1 MLQTPVIVGLVVRY
15 DLHRTCSFAAEPS
28 TPGVPDS
35 NYRKAPFHAAPRH
48 YPPHSHTSNGVVG
61 WEELPRRL
69 IDAPWTLSAVKCKRI
84 VDAPWTLSSTDA
96 RVSLSHNHVVDFP
109 PPLIPV
115 YGRFQDLS
123 PPRAPHRRDRDAHH
137 GPEQDAPRGS
147 RVLPQRAQQGRHDEE
162 DGAED
167 LRLQD
172 RGGITT
178 PSSPERDLN
187 LGLPA
192 LGSLTQ
198 HETSAL
204 DNCATEAG
212 YIRSNPGIVENIVLG

>member
-1 MLQTPVIVGLVVRY
+1 MSQSPADVL
-15 DLHRTCSFAAEPS
+15 S
-28 TPGVPDS
+28 TLPG
-35 NYRKAPFHAAPRH
+35 
-48 YPPHSHTSNGVVG
+48 
-61 WEELPRRL
+61 RRVQ
-69 IDAPWTLSAVKCKRI
+69 PT
-84 VDAPWTLSSTDA
+84 
-96 RVSLSHNHVVDFP
+96 RVFLSLSHNHVVDFP

-172 RGGITT
+172 RGGKIT
-178 PSSPERDLN
+178 PGSPDRESNLDL
-187 LGLPA
+187 PV
-192 LGSLTQ
+192 SLTQ
-198 HETSAL
+198 HETNAL

-212 YIRSNPGIVENIVLG
+212 SIRSNPGIVENIVLG